1 MRPRI
6 LHITLLLLLSAIVEG
21 QSQPQT
27 SFKLEFQ
34 GNKIFS
40 DQELLAV
47 TEGCLSTDKE
57 WTEKHNAQTLSYCL
71 SRLSLFLKERGYLQA
86 TVEKPE
92 KGKFQEES
100 AVVVIVNEGA
110 LFRLGDVTVTGSK
123 LLSPAKVIEILD
135 IKPGEIADGERL
147 SVWLHKRVR
156 KVYADLGYFQY
167 FAELEPKYEAEKG
180 STEGIVNIKTIIDE
194 GPVFT
199 IRSLT
204 FEGNFDLSRD
214 TLLRQMLVRSGEVFN
229 QSLFDESVRL
239 LNDLKL
245 FETIDAD
252 KDVDYEWDKKTPE
265 LNLTIRLKKRGS

>member
-1 MRPRI
+1 MKSWM
-6 LHITLLLLLSAIVEG
+6 LHIPLLFVFSANVGG
-21 QSQPQT
+21 QSLSEPPV
-27 SFKLEFQ
+27 KLDFR

-40 DQELLAV
+40 DQELWAV
-47 TEGCLSTDKE
+47 TEKCLSTDKD
-57 WTEKHNAQTLSYCL
+57 WLEKHNPQTLSYCL

-86 TVEKPE
+86 TIRTPE
-92 KGKFQEES
+92 KGKSQEES
-100 AVVVIVNEGA
+100 AEVVIVNEGA

-147 SVWLHKRVR
+147 SAWLHNRVR

-180 STEGIVNIKTIIDE
+180 ASEGVVNIKAIIDE

-199 IRSLT
+199 VRSIS
-204 FEGNFDLSRD
+204 FEGNIHFSKDH
-214 TLLRQMLVRSGEVFN
+214 LLRQMLVRSGEVFN
-229 QSLFDESVRL
+229 KSLFDESVRV
-239 LNDLKL
+239 LNELKL
-245 FETIDAD
+245 FESIDPD

-265 LNLTIRLKKRGS
+265 LDLTIHLKKKEG